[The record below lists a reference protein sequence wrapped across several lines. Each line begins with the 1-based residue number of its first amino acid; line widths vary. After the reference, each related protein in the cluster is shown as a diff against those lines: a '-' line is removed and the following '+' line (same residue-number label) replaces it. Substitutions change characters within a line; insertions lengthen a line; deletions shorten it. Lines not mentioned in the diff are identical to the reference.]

1 MGVDRAGTQ
10 GAPMDLAKWL
20 EVVAQALSALLAVWL
35 GLTVATRSSLPVAR
49 VFTFLALVVATWS
62 SSIILQRLTTS
73 SEASAVGR
81 SIEDLAAALA
91 IGGLTHFALVVTT
104 DGHPS
109 RRQLGVIAVNYA
121 ILVAFALPTILHF
134 EASIALSPPHFSL
147 GPIPGAVLFWGW
159 VAARL
164 GAIALGAGW
173 LVRAMRARDAG
184 PLRRRQL
191 KAALATIG
199 MAGLGASLRF
209 LPVIG
214 DADRWIGTS
223 FITLA
228 VVCASYAVFAAGI
241 FFGPAVAARAFRTT
255 VLGGATVGA
264 LIIVLFGIEVLS
276 SAVLGLES
284 PYFPMLGLVVIAA
297 LYGPLTS
304 RIRRRAIGGGSRAVA
319 RDRLLRVLGERELA
333 VSPSAAGV
341 KPALAHVM
349 RVLDVTGL
357 TVTGPDGSVIAS
369 EGLLPDSGSV
379 VSIPLRDGG
388 ELVGE
393 MRVGETASGAP
404 MDTRDQRLLDLSA
417 SYIASALRTG
427 RREDEQ
433 ATELAH
439 LAEARAAVD
448 ARAEALH
455 SALVRRNDPAPGL
468 SIYALGPLRME
479 RGGTRIEHWGGD
491 KAGSRQA
498 QGLFAF
504 LYDRGERGVAK
515 DEVLELIWPDVDLE
529 RADLAFHRTMA
540 GLRATLDPDKRR
552 GGAAAVRFGNDRYRL
567 DASVVAWSDVDAF
580 LATLDAAAAADGH
593 ARTRLMEE
601 ARRLFRGEYLD
612 DCPYY
617 GDSVFVEERRVL
629 LRNRFVD
636 LVIALGEAYEESGDR
651 MSAAAAFREALMR
664 APDGCPPAAAGL
676 ARLGL

>member
-1 MGVDRAGTQ
+1 MNVAG
-10 GAPMDLAKWL
+10 WL
-20 EVVAQALSALLAVWL
+20 ELVAQALAALLAVWL

-73 SEASAVGR
+73 PDAGAVGR

-91 IGGLTHFALVVTT
+91 MGGLAHFALVVAT
-104 DGHPS
+104 DGHPT
-109 RRQLGVIAVNYA
+109 RRQLGMIVAGYTA
-121 ILVAFALPTILHF
+121 LLAFALPTILHF
-134 EASIALSPPHFSL
+134 ETSIALTPPHFSL
-147 GPIPGAVLFWGW
+147 GPISGVVLFWGW

-164 GAIALGAGW
+164 AAIALGAGW
-173 LVRAMRARDAG
+173 LLRAMRTRDLG

-191 KAALATIG
+191 RAALATIG

-209 LPVIG
+209 LPVVG

-276 SAVLGLES
+276 SNVLGLES
-284 PYFPMLGLVVIAA
+284 PFFPMLALVVIAA
-297 LYGPLTS
+297 LYGPLAS
-304 RIRRRAIGGGSRAVA
+304 RLRRRANGGTPGAVA

-333 VSPSAAGV
+333 VSPAAAGV

-357 TVTGPDGSVIAS
+357 TVTGPDGSLIAS
-369 EGLLPDSGSV
+369 EGSPPASGAV
-379 VSIPLRDGG
+379 VAMPLRDGG

-393 MRVGETASGAP
+393 MLVGETATGGP

-433 ATELAH
+433 ATQLAH
-439 LAEARAAVD
+439 LAEARSAVD
-448 ARAEALH
+448 ANAEALH
-455 SALVRRNDPAPGL
+455 SALVRRSDAAPDL
-468 SIYALGPLRME
+468 RVFALGPLRME

-529 RADLAFHRTMA
+529 RADLAFHRTMV

-552 GGAAAVRFGNDRYRL
+552 GEGAAIRFGNDRYRL
-567 DASVVAWSDVDAF
+567 DGSVVAWSDVDAF
-580 LATLDAAAAADGH
+580 LAALDEAAAADGP
-593 ARTRLMEE
+593 ARTRLLEE
-601 ARRLFRGEYLD
+601 ARRLCRGEYLD

-629 LRNRFVD
+629 LRSRLVD
-636 LVIALGEAYEESGDR
+636 LLVALGEAYEASADR
-651 MSAAAAFREALMR
+651 MSAAAAFRDAITR
-664 APDGCPPAAAGL
+664 SPDGCPPAVAGL

>member
-1 MGVDRAGTQ
+1 MNVAD
-10 GAPMDLAKWL
+10 WL

-73 SEASAVGR
+73 LDAKAVGR

-91 IGGLTHFALVVTT
+91 IGGLAHFALVVAT
-104 DGHPS
+104 DGHPA
-109 RRQLGVIAVNYA
+109 RRQLGIIVAGYA
-121 ILVAFALPTILHF
+121 TLLTFALPTILHF
-134 EASIALSPPHFSL
+134 ETSITLTPPHFSL

-164 GAIALGAGW
+164 AAIALGAGW
-173 LVRAMRARDAG
+173 LLRAMRARDLG

-191 KAALATIG
+191 KAALATILL
-199 MAGLGASLRF
+199 AGFGASLRF

-264 LIIVLFGIEVLS
+264 LIVVLFGIEVLS
-276 SAVLGLES
+276 SNVLGLES
-284 PYFPMLGLVVIAA
+284 PFFPVLGFVIIAA
-297 LYGPLTS
+297 LYGPLAS
-304 RIRRRAIGGGSRAVA
+304 RIRRRANGGPPGAIA

-333 VSPSAAGV
+333 ASPAAAGV

-357 TVTGPDGSVIAS
+357 TVTGPDGSLVAS
-369 EGLLPDSGSV
+369 EGSPPASGAA
-379 VSIPLRDGG
+379 VSMPLRDGG

-393 MRVGETASGAP
+393 LRVGETPTGGP

-433 ATELAH
+433 AAQLAH

-448 ARAEALH
+448 AHAAALH
-455 SALVRRNDPAPGL
+455 SALVRRSDAAPDL
-468 SIYALGPLRME
+468 RVFALGPLRME

-529 RADLAFHRTMA
+529 RADLAFHRTMV

-552 GGAAAVRFGNDRYRL
+552 GGGAAIRFGNDRYRL
-567 DASVVAWSDVDAF
+567 DGSVVAWSDVDTF
-580 LATLDAAAAADGH
+580 LNALEAAAAADGS
-593 ARTRLMEE
+593 AKVRLLEE
-601 ARRLFRGEYLD
+601 ARRLCRGEYLD

-617 GDSVFVEERRVL
+617 GDSVFVEERRTL
-629 LRNRFVD
+629 LRSRFVD
-636 LVIALGEAYEESGDR
+636 LLVALGEAYEASADR
-651 MSAAAAFREALMR
+651 MSAAAAFREAVTR
-664 APDGCPPAAAGL
+664 SPDGCPPAVAGL